1 MHALPL
7 VTNQLI
13 MQKFGDDQVKNQKLT
28 PDRVI
33 TELKKNGISH
43 IVWLPDSETNFM
55 YKAMHVEN
63 TIDIIPICR
72 EGEAL
77 PIAAG
82 LWVGGKKPIVMIQ
95 NTGLLE
101 SGDSLRGM
109 GIDLNLPILMII
121 GYRGWNSGKEM
132 TDTAGKFTEPMLN
145 ALGIKHYLIET
156 NEDVNYISEAI
167 IEAESSQ
174 MPVACLMGSEYS

>member
-1 MHALPL
+1 
-7 VTNQLI
+7 
-13 MQKFGDDQVKNQKLT
+13 MQKIGGARVTDQKLT
-28 PDRVI
+28 PNKVI
-33 TELKKNGISH
+33 DELKKNGISH

-55 YKAMHVEN
+55 YKAMQLEN
-63 TIDIIPICR
+63 SIQIIPICR

-82 LWVGGKKPIVMIQ
+82 LWVGGKNPIVMIQ

-132 TDTAGKFTEPMLN
+132 TDTAGRFTEPMLD

-156 NEDVNYISEAI
+156 NKDVKFISKGIKEAKSL
-167 IEAESSQ
+167 ET
-174 MPVACLMGSEYS
+174 PVACLIGSEYS

>member
-1 MHALPL
+1 
-7 VTNQLI
+7 
-13 MQKFGDDQVKNQKLT
+13 MQKIGGNSVANQKLT
-28 PDRVI
+28 PNKVI
-33 TELKKNGISH
+33 DELKKNRISH

-55 YKAMHVEN
+55 YKTMQLEK
-63 TIDIIPICR
+63 TIQIIPICR

-82 LWVGGKKPIVMIQ
+82 LWVGGKNPIVMIQ

-121 GYRGWNSGKEM
+121 GYRGWNSGKKM
-132 TDTAGKFTEPMLN
+132 TDTAGKFTEPMLD

-156 NEDVNYISEAI
+156 NEDVKLISKGIKEAKFL
-167 IEAESSQ
+167 ET
-174 MPVACLMGSEYS
+174 PVACLIGSEYS

>member
-1 MHALPL
+1 
-7 VTNQLI
+7 
-13 MQKFGDDQVKNQKLT
+13 MQKIGGTRVTDQKLT
-28 PDRVI
+28 PNKVI
-33 TELKKNGISH
+33 DELKKNGISH

-55 YKAMHVEN
+55 YKAMQLEN
-63 TIDIIPICR
+63 SIQIIPICR

-82 LWVGGKKPIVMIQ
+82 LWVGGKNPIVMIQ

-132 TDTAGKFTEPMLN
+132 TDTAGRFTEPMLD

-156 NEDVNYISEAI
+156 NEDVKFISKGIKEAK
-167 IEAESSQ
+167 S
-174 MPVACLMGSEYS
+174 

>member
-1 MHALPL
+1 MTGPEIEPRAVLD
-7 VTNQLI
+7 QLH
-13 MQKFGDDQVKNQKLT
+13 
-28 PDRVI
+28 
-33 TELKKNGISH
+33 KNGVTH
-43 IVWLPDSETNFM
+43 VVWLPDSETNFM
-55 YKAMHVEN
+55 YKAMQVEN

-132 TDTAGKFTEPMLN
+132 TDTAAKFTEPMLN

>member
-1 MHALPL
+1 
-7 VTNQLI
+7 
-13 MQKFGDDQVKNQKLT
+13 MQKIGGARVTDQKLT
-28 PDRVI
+28 PNKVI
-33 TELKKNGISH
+33 DELKKNGISH

-55 YKAMHVEN
+55 YKAMQLEN
-63 TIDIIPICR
+63 SIQIIPICR

-82 LWVGGKKPIVMIQ
+82 LWVGGKNPIVMNQ

-132 TDTAGKFTEPMLN
+132 TDTAGRFTEPMLD

-156 NEDVNYISEAI
+156 NEDVKFISKGIKEAKSL
-167 IEAESSQ
+167 ET
-174 MPVACLMGSEYS
+174 PVACLIGSEYS